1 MASAQAGHWLCV
13 LLCSIPPAW
22 QNITHLIAKKRVR
35 EKCFAFQILT
45 VKFQNAV
52 KAVWIEVDAISI

>member
-1 MASAQAGHWLCV
+1 V